1 MSSKKPCTIA
11 LISLYDTGAMGLR
24 TLSSVLREN
33 GHNTHII
40 FFKHML
46 ETVGMDAQLRAESVM
61 QGIESYTKKNVDELI
76 DLLSDINPDII
87 GINVRSS
94 FYKIFIDIS
103 ERIKYDFPKPL
114 LVVGG
119 IHPTISP
126 EDCIKHADIVCIG
139 EGEEALSELAD
150 KLMAGEAIKGIKN
163 LWIKSNN
170 EIIRNDL
177 RPLTDLNEL
186 PFIDYSSENK
196 HYIDAKPMDM
206 HLYDIMTS
214 RGCPFSCT
222 YCCNSTLRSIF
233 KGKGSYVRRRSVNNV
248 ISELVAAK
256 NNFKELQHIRFQDDV
271 FTFDKEWLKEF
282 KLKYKEF
289 IHLPFSCYIHSSMI
303 DEEIVQMLVDCG
315 LEAVAM
321 GIQSGS
327 EKTRKDVFNRNVT
340 NDEILQATEILN
352 KNVAVQYD
360 VILDNPFEDENDV
373 NQLLDLVLEMPKPF
387 NLCILSL
394 VFFPKTKITDEAL
407 ENGLIKL
414 DQIEGESQKAL
425 SQWMLTK
432 NYERTAKLSVLY
444 SLIILAQSEL
454 MSKKLIELM
463 RNKIDILIEKPE
475 ILDDIFAS
483 INSIDRKSFVDN
495 QYMGCG
501 TAIYGILPYEM
512 PEYFNI
518 GEEIY
523 YKLLLSS
530 NETDGK
536 DTIFSLDIYPTQN
549 PSHPDH
555 HVGFWNKKLDAISGY
570 KNIVIKFAY
579 PNVRFIIDGKKS
591 GPDHQWIGSIDK
603 NGAYTINFT
612 IWKEGIETP
621 VVHNK
626 KFQIIFKHDS
636 NLMFR

>member
-1 MSSKKPCTIA
+1 MPSKKPCTIA

-24 TLSSVLREN
+24 TLSSVLRKN

-40 FFKHML
+40 FFKHMS

-61 QGIESYTKKNVDELI
+61 HGIEPYTKKNIDELI

-87 GINVRSS
+87 GINLRSS
-94 FYKIFIDIS
+94 FYKICIDVA
-103 ERIKYDFPKPL
+103 EKIKRNFPKSL
-114 LVVGG
+114 LVIGG

-126 EDCIKHADIVCIG
+126 EDCINHADIVCIG

-150 KLMAGEAIKGIKN
+150 KIMSGEDIKDIKN

-177 RPLTDLNEL
+177 RPLTNLNEL

-196 HYIDAKPMDM
+196 HYIDAQPMDM

-233 KGKGSYVRRRSVNNV
+233 KEKGSYMRRRSVDNV
-248 ISELVAAK
+248 VSELVAAK

-289 IHLPFSCYIHSSMI
+289 IDLPFSCYIHSSMI
-303 DEEIVQMLVDCG
+303 DEEIVQMLLDCG
-315 LEAVAM
+315 LVAVAM

-327 EKTRKDVFNRNVT
+327 EKTRRDVFNRNVT
-340 NDEILQATEILN
+340 NDEILRAAELLVN
-352 KNVAVQYD
+352 KVAVQYD
-360 VILDNPFEDENDV
+360 AIVDNPFEDENDII
-373 NQLLDLVLEMPKPF
+373 QLLDLVLEIPKPF
-387 NLCILSL
+387 YLAILSL
-394 VFFPKTKITDEAL
+394 IFFPKTKITNEVL
-407 ENGLIKL
+407 EKGLIKL

-425 SQWMLTK
+425 SQWMVTK

-444 SLIILAQSEL
+444 SLITFAQSEL
-454 MSKKLIELM
+454 MPKDLIELM

-483 INSIDRKSFVDN
+483 INSIDKKSFVDN
-495 QYMGCG
+495 QHMGCG
-501 TAIYGILPYEM
+501 TAAYGILPYEM
-512 PEYFNI
+512 VEYFNI

-536 DTIFSLDIYPTQN
+536 DIIFSLDIYPAQN
-549 PSHPDH
+549 PSHPDN
-555 HVGFWNKKLDAISGY
+555 HVGFWNKKLDVISGY

-579 PNVRFIIDGKKS
+579 PNVKFIIDGEES
-591 GPDHQWIGSIDK
+591 DPDHQWIGSINK
-603 NGAYTINFT
+603 NGIYVINFT
-612 IWKEGIETP
+612 IWKEGITTP
-621 VVHNK
+621 VVHNRR
-626 KFQIIFKHDS
+626 FQIMFKHDS
-636 NLMFR
+636 NIMFK

>member
-1 MSSKKPCTIA
+1 
-11 LISLYDTGAMGLR
+11 MGPR
-24 TLSSVLREN
+24 TLSSVLRKN
-33 GHNTHII
+33 GHDAHII
-40 FFKHML
+40 FFKQMSQV
-46 ETVGMDAQLRAESVM
+46 VGVDDQLRAEPALSCA
-61 QGIESYTKKNVDELI
+61 ESYTNENIDDLV
-76 DLLSDINPDII
+76 DLLADINPDLICI
-87 GINVRSS
+87 SLRSS
-94 FYKIFIDIS
+94 FYKLFVEMS
-103 ERIKYDFPKPL
+103 EKIKEKFSTSL
-114 LVVGG
+114 LVAGG
-119 IHPTISP
+119 IHPTVSP

-139 EGEEALSELAD
+139 EGEEALSELVEKFMSGKD
-150 KLMAGEAIKGIKN
+150 IKDIKN

-177 RPLTDLNEL
+177 RPLINLNEL

-196 HYIDAKPMDM
+196 HYVDAQPMDM
-206 HLYDIMTS
+206 HLYDIMSS

-233 KGKGSYVRRRSVNNV
+233 KGKGRYVRRRSVDNV
-248 ISELVAAK
+248 ISELVEAK

-530 NETDGK
+530 NETGGK
-536 DTIFSLDIYPTQN
+536 NIIFSLDIYPAQN
-549 PSHPDH
+549 PDHPDH
-555 HVGFWNKKLDAISGY
+555 HVGFWNKKLDIISGY
-570 KNIVIKFAY
+570 RNIVIKFAY
-579 PNVRFIIDGKKS
+579 PNAKFIIDGEES
-591 GPDHQWIGSIDK
+591 DPDHQWIGSIDE
-603 NGAYTINFT
+603 NGAYIINFNV
-612 IWKEGIETP
+612 WKEGITTP
-621 VVHNK
+621 VTHMKNI
-626 KFQIIFKHDS
+626 QIIFKRDS
-636 NLMFR
+636 NIITRLGCGIHGRR